1 MGGSPIEG
9 STHAN
14 VVSFEVGDASSST
27 VDCRVQLSLHVGP
40 ESFQIIEKFIMGHDL
55 WWDDTILEKKLLE
68 TLIHFWESFFG
79 RLSMRT

>member
-1 MGGSPIEG
+1 MGGSRIEG

-14 VVSFEVGDASSST
+14 VVSFEVGDASSSA

-40 ESFQIIEKFIMGHDL
+40 ESFRIIEKFIMGHDL